1 MRLLF
6 VRLLNS
12 KFVKYG
18 IVGVFGLIVD
28 MGIFYILHKMLGV
41 NYIIS
46 NLVSSTLAVIHN
58 FILNS
63 VFTFKV
69 KDRLIKRF
77 LSFYTIAL
85 VGMAISSG
93 LLFVMIDGF
102 KMDSMISK
110 MIAVLIV
117 AIMQYFLNKKLT
129 FKKGE
134 LFPFLRYPHKTIS
147 KNANN

>member
-1 MRLLF
+1 MSLF

-12 KFVKYG
+12 KFLRYG
-18 IVGVFGLIVD
+18 IVGVFGLVVD

-46 NLVSSTLAVIHN
+46 NIVSSTMAVIHN

-69 KDRLIKRF
+69 KDKRLKRF
-77 LSFYTIAL
+77 VSFYMIAL
-85 VGMAISSG
+85 VGMALSSG
-93 LLFVMIDGF
+93 LLAIMIDGF
-102 KMDSMISK
+102 KMDSMIAK
-110 MIAVLIV
+110 MISVFFV

-129 FKKGE
+129 FREGRLLSFFRPIPRK
-134 LFPFLRYPHKTIS
+134 
-147 KNANN
+147 

>member
-1 MRLLF
+1 MKSLY

-12 KFVKYG
+12 KFLRYG
-18 IVGVFGLIVD
+18 IVGVFGLVVD
-28 MGIFYILHKMLGV
+28 MGVFYILHKMLGV

-46 NLVSSTLAVIHN
+46 NIVSSTIAVIHN

-69 KDRLIKRF
+69 KDKRLKRF
-77 LSFYTIAL
+77 VSFYMIAL

-93 LLFVMIDGF
+93 LLAIMIDGF
-102 KMDSMISK
+102 KMDSMIAK
-110 MIAVLIV
+110 MISVFIV

-129 FKKGE
+129 FREGRLLSFFRPIPRK
-134 LFPFLRYPHKTIS
+134 
-147 KNANN
+147 

>member
-1 MRLLF
+1 MMSLF

-12 KFVKYG
+12 KFLRYG
-18 IVGVFGLIVD
+18 IVGVFGLVVD

-46 NLVSSTLAVIHN
+46 NIVSSTMAVIHN

-69 KDRLIKRF
+69 KDKRLKRF
-77 LSFYTIAL
+77 VSFYMIAL
-85 VGMAISSG
+85 VGMALSSG
-93 LLFVMIDGF
+93 LLAIMIDGF
-102 KMDSMISK
+102 KMDSMIAK
-110 MIAVLIV
+110 MISVFFV

-129 FKKGE
+129 FREGRLLSFFRPIPRK
-134 LFPFLRYPHKTIS
+134 
-147 KNANN
+147 

>member
-1 MRLLF
+1 MSLF
-6 VRLLNS
+6 VKLLNS

-46 NLVSSTLAVIHN
+46 NIVSSTLAVIHN

-69 KDRLIKRF
+69 RDKLIKRF

-85 VGMAISSG
+85 LGMAISSG
-93 LLFVMIDGF
+93 LLLVMIDGF

-110 MIAVLIV
+110 MIAVLVV
-117 AIMQYFLNKKLT
+117 AVIQYFFNKKLT
-129 FKKGE
+129 FNEGDV
-134 LFPFLRYPHKTIS
+134 FPFLRYFRKTIS
-147 KNANN
+147 KNANT

>member
-1 MRLLF
+1 MMKSLF

-12 KFVKYG
+12 KFLRYG
-18 IVGVFGLIVD
+18 IVGVFGLVVD
-28 MGIFYILHKMLGV
+28 MGVFYILHKMLGV

-46 NLVSSTLAVIHN
+46 NIVSSTIAVIHN

-69 KDRLIKRF
+69 KDKRLKRF
-77 LSFYTIAL
+77 VSFYMIAL

-93 LLFVMIDGF
+93 LLAIMIDGF
-102 KMDSMISK
+102 KMDSMIAK
-110 MIAVLIV
+110 MISVFIV

-129 FKKGE
+129 FREGRLLSFFRPIPRK
-134 LFPFLRYPHKTIS
+134 
-147 KNANN
+147 